1 MRRLL
6 LLAILVLVVGCKD
19 FDPAERRAAR
29 RDEYDARVESCEIE
43 GDRAVA
49 RGTLTSYADEPQG
62 FAVTVR
68 FFDGDVDLG
77 RPQIVNHVEFIDPG
91 DTWDWEASVDAED
104 ATDLRCNVISVAI
117 GDDVDL

>member
-6 LLAILVLVVGCKD
+6 LLAALLAAVGCTD
-19 FDPAERRAAR
+19 FDPADRRAAR
-29 RDEYDARVESCEIE
+29 RDEYDLRDRTCDVE

-49 RGTLTSYADEPQG
+49 RGTLVSYADEPQG

-77 RPQIVNHVEFIDPG
+77 RPQIVNHVAPLDPG
-91 DTWDWEASVDAED
+91 DSWDWEASVDAGEVD
-104 ATDLRCNVISVAI
+104 DLRCDVISVAI
-117 GDDVDL
+117 GDDVDR